1 MPDNSSEQNPVDA
14 LAEEFAQRCRQGAA
28 PSIDEY
34 VAKYPQWA
42 DDIRMLFPP
51 VAMMEELKRKRGAP
65 TVVKDTSGTVPK
77 LERLGDFK
85 IVREVGRGGMG
96 IVYEAQQVPL
106 ARRVALKVL
115 PQHSLLD
122 DTRLERFRREAKA
135 AAQLHHTNIV
145 PVFGNGED
153 DGLHYYVMQYIDGK
167 ALNTVLIDLR
177 NKIGSDRPPV
187 PLPDTGVAYWR
198 WVANIGVQVADAL
211 HHAHRQGTLHRD
223 IKPANI
229 ILDQQGAAWVTDFG
243 LAKLAS
249 HDDLTQTG
257 DIIGTL
263 QYMAPETLQNK
274 ADARSDLYSLGL
286 VLFELL
292 TLRQPFGESSA
303 AGMIREMDSRELKH
317 PRSFNPLIP
326 RDLENIVLK
335 AGSHAPEQRY
345 ASAADL
351 ADDLR
356 RFLDDRPVLAR
367 SVGPV
372 ERLARWCRRNR
383 VVTGL
388 TLAVAASLVL
398 ALIAGWVGYVNTTAA
413 LARETEA
420 LERES
425 QRRADADAAQKR
437 AEANVQMCLQAFEQ
451 IFNKLEP
458 NNGPLEGSIPFEP
471 SPGDRGDRGDRADRG
486 VRADG
491 PPEGMRPGERLRRP
505 PKESKENLG
514 LLQSVLSFYDTFAA
528 KNETNAGL
536 RFEAAKA
543 FSRVGDIQKQ
553 LGAFDKADAAYQR
566 AASTVEAL
574 RKIDPKNAEYLS
586 FAGRLYSEFALALSR
601 EEKVSE
607 AEKRFQQALDAG
619 QLLLSVAPGE
629 PRNVLDLNHSRLS
642 LADFLVRQHRAAE
655 ARALVEASI
664 ASLTPLAQ
672 TIPRARPLLGTAY
685 HGRAAVLEALGDARG
700 AQQARDSA
708 REFSP
713 QPPGMRPGEADSDRA
728 RPPRPPRNDGSDDG
742 PNDRPDGPPPP
753 PLPPGE
759 DPSR

>member
-1 MPDNSSEQNPVDA
+1 MADNTSERNPIDL
-14 LAEEFAQRCRQGAA
+14 LAEEFAQRCRLGAT

-77 LERLGDFK
+77 LEQIGDFK

-122 DTRLERFRREAKA
+122 ETRLERFRREAKA

-145 PVFGNGED
+145 PVFGNGEN

-167 ALNTVLIDLR
+167 PLNTVLIDLR
-177 NKIGSDRPPV
+177 NKVGSERPPV
-187 PLPDTGVAYWR
+187 PLPRTGNAYWR
-198 WVANIGVQVADAL
+198 WVANIGVQVAEAL

-229 ILDQQGAAWVTDFG
+229 ILDLQGAAWVTDFG

-303 AGMIREMDSRELKH
+303 AGMIREMDSRELKN
-317 PRSFNPLIP
+317 PRSINPEIP

-351 ADDLR
+351 AGDLR
-356 RFLDDRPVLAR
+356 RFLDDRPVVAR
-367 SVGPV
+367 AVGPV

-388 TLAVAASLVL
+388 TIAVAASLVL
-398 ALIAGWVGYVNTTAA
+398 ALIVGWVGYVKTTGA

-420 LERES
+420 LGRES
-425 QRRADADAAQKR
+425 QRRADADVAKKR
-437 AEANVQMCLQAFEQ
+437 AEENVQMCLLAFEQ

-458 NNGPLEGSIPFEP
+458 NNGPMEGSIPFEP
-471 SPGDRGDRGDRADRG
+471 QPMEPGNNGPFDKGRPGDR
-486 VRADG
+486 
-491 PPEGMRPGERLRRP
+491 PSERPRRP
-505 PKESKENLG
+505 VKESKENLG
-514 LLQSVLSFYDTFAA
+514 LLQSVLNFYDTFAA
-528 KNETNAGL
+528 KNETNASL
-536 RFEAAKA
+536 QFEAAKA

-553 LGAFDKADAAYQR
+553 LGAFDKAEAAYQR
-566 AASTVEAL
+566 AVSNIDAL
-574 RKIDPKNAEYLS
+574 RAIDPKNIEYLS
-586 FAGRLYSEFALALSR
+586 FSSRMYSEFALALSR
-601 EEKVSE
+601 VQKPGE
-607 AEKRFQQALDAG
+607 AEKRHRQAIEAG
-619 QLLLSVAPGE
+619 RLVLAQDSRD
-629 PRNVLDLNHSRLS
+629 PRNLLDLNHSRLC
-642 LADFLVRQHRAAE
+642 LADFLLKQHRASE
-655 ARALVEASI
+655 ARPLVEESI
-664 ASLTPLAQ
+664 GDLKPVAKSM
-672 TIPRARPLLGTAY
+672 PRARPLLGTAF
-685 HGRAAVLEALGDARG
+685 HGLAAVLESIGDDQG
-700 AQQARDSA
+700 AQKAWEDA

-713 QPPGMRPGEADSDRA
+713 P
-728 RPPRPPRNDGSDDG
+728 PPRPDDPRQNRPRPPPGEDEPDDG
-742 PNDRPDGPPPP
+742 PGRPPPP
-753 PLPPGE
+753 PGGDDNMDRP
-759 DPSR
+759 DSR